1 MTSQGVPGFILVSRE
16 LRIMQQF
23 CHEQFQKIEEKYIQM
38 NGDIRETIASLPNM
52 VIDQLLEKIRID
64 GVQPVTLES
73 IRSLILSVLTA
84 ENSPL
89 HSMNQEIRN
98 ISQTLANRTS
108 AQEGDNTSRSAGRTL
123 TGFLHDWPGD
133 EKLHKVPFGF
143 KWPHGKNT
151 RTLWDLWFF
160 GNANDRIQPFR
171 LIEPKFELVT
181 KLCHVDHTRTKG
193 VMGKMIHILI
203 TDGKIQRDRDIN
215 EVNSQVMFEYSFSK
229 IIHLAYDSNGTN
241 DNRPG
246 DLVLGTIYERL
257 RRKKMLK

>member
-1 MTSQGVPGFILVSRE
+1 MNICVSR
-16 LRIMQQF
+16 
-23 CHEQFQKIEEKYIQM
+23 
-38 NGDIRETIASLPNM
+38 A
-52 VIDQLLEKIRID
+52 
-64 GVQPVTLES
+64 
-73 IRSLILSVLTA
+73 
-84 ENSPL
+84 
-89 HSMNQEIRN
+89 
-98 ISQTLANRTS
+98 
-108 AQEGDNTSRSAGRTL
+108 
-123 TGFLHDWPGD
+123 
-133 EKLHKVPFGF
+133 
-143 KWPHGKNT
+143 
-151 RTLWDLWFF
+151 
-160 GNANDRIQPFR
+160 
-171 LIEPKFELVT
+171 